1 MPGME
6 SARPARVPTAGPA
19 SPAGPVP
26 AGPVPASPDGAAG
39 PDFRADPA
47 TGRVFQV
54 SRAVRSTDVTP
65 GGRLRF
71 DALARYLQEAAEDDL
86 ADAGQDGGPVWLVR
100 RAAVAV
106 RGYPGLGAPVTL
118 RTFCSGTGP
127 RWAER
132 TTTVA
137 GPAGDLI
144 QARVVWAAVSRA
156 DGRPVALGEDF
167 HQRYGPAAGGRQVS
181 ARLSLP
187 APPPQAAA
195 AARPWPVR
203 HADFDT
209 AGHVNNSVHW
219 AAVEDELAAL
229 AWLPGRAELEYHRPI
244 LPEDEPALVA
254 ETGTGRLAVWL
265 QHGPR
270 RLASAVLRTEL
281 LTGRPVHSTLGR
293 DEPSG
298 PLVTRLGAQVGG
310 GR

>member
-6 SARPARVPTAGPA
+6 SAPPVRVPAAAAAPAA
-19 SPAGPVP
+19 SPGL
-26 AGPVPASPDGAAG
+26 GGPDGAVG
-39 PDFRADPA
+39 PDFQPDPA
-47 TGRVFQV
+47 AGRVFRV
-54 SRAVRSTDVTP
+54 SRMVRSTDVTP

-86 ADAGQDGGPVWLVR
+86 ADTGQDGGPVWLVR

-106 RGYPGLGAPVTL
+106 HGYPGHGDQVTL

-167 HQRYGPAAGGRQVS
+167 HRWYGPSAGGRRVS
-181 ARLSLP
+181 ARLSL
-187 APPPQAAA
+187 APPPQQASA

-203 HADFDT
+203 QADFDT

-229 AWLPGRAELEYHRPI
+229 AWRPARAELEYHRPI
-244 LPEDEPALVA
+244 RPGDEPALVA
-254 ETGTGRLAVWL
+254 ETGPGRLAVWL
-265 QHGPR
+265 QLGSR
-270 RLASAVLRTEL
+270 RLASAMLRTE
-281 LTGRPVHSTLGR
+281 
-293 DEPSG
+293 
-298 PLVTRLGAQVGG
+298 VTDW
-310 GR
+310 